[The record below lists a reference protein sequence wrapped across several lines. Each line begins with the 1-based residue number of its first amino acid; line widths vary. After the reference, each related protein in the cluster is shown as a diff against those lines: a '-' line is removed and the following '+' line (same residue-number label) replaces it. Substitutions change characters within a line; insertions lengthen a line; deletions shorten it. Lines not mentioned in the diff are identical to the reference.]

1 VLVSKLVEG
10 ILYVQTA
17 VMYFGDNNTEVE
29 LMPFGAFLSCKIG
42 LA

>member
-1 VLVSKLVEG
+1 MLLSTLVED
-10 ILYVQTA
+10 ILYVQIA
-17 VMYFGDNNTEVE
+17 VMYFRDNNTEVE